1 MNKMPNLGRSGLELF
16 QTGNIALSHRYGETN
31 KKQDKIL
38 RLNLNSGEI
47 NEKIKMLKSIY
58 YDNRQR

>member
-47 NEKIKMLKSIY
+47 NEKIKM
-58 YDNRQR
+58 